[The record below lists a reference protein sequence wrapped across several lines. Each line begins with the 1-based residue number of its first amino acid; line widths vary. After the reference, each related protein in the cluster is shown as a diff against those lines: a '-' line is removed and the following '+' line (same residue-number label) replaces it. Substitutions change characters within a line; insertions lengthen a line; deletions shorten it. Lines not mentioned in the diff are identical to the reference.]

1 MELGHQRGFDLLDS
15 GVGTSLGCSDFGLHC
30 FDFRLHGG
38 GDGLD
43 GAVQRFVEVLPC
55 DGLVRVFHGA

>member
-1 MELGHQRGFDLLDS
+1 
-15 GVGTSLGCSDFGLHC
+15 
-30 FDFRLHGG
+30 
-38 GDGLD
+38 LD